1 MVLCLALTFLY
12 FIITGIQY
20 WVSDYLITELKVE
33 QEVVFVTFSI
43 ISITGPVLGVVI
55 GGNVTTF
62 LGGYNSKKSLQI
74 CLVVALMC
82 LGSAIPTPF
91 VNNFPL
97 FVVLLWFLLFFGG
110 AILPCMTGIMLSTV
124 DKQYKT
130 IANSIANLSYNLLG
144 YLPAPTVYGLIHDAG
159 EGNNSRWAMGVL
171 MFSPI
176 ISIGSLYMGAYLIMK
191 HDILHYEIQIAG
203 RPSCRS
209 TKSN

>member
-1 MVLCLALTFLY
+1 
-12 FIITGIQY
+12 
-20 WVSDYLITELKVE
+20 
-33 QEVVFVTFSI
+33 
-43 ISITGPVLGVVI
+43 
-55 GGNVTTF
+55 
-62 LGGYNSKKSLQI
+62 
-74 CLVVALMC
+74 
-82 LGSAIPTPF
+82 
-91 VNNFPL
+91 
-97 FVVLLWFLLFFGG
+97 
-110 AILPCMTGIMLSTV
+110 MTGIMLSTV

-176 ISIGSLYMGAYLIMK
+176 ISIVSLYMGAYLIMK

-203 RPSCRS
+203 RPSYRS